1 MSQRKIENC
10 IHILYIAVFVY
21 IVLSLAVA
29 TARIDYPCKT
39 WPTAPIGCLQRPI
52 T

>member
-29 TARIDYPCKT
+29 TARIDYPCKRT
-39 WPTAPIGCLQRPI
+39 FHSYFFRKYLCR
-52 T
+52 